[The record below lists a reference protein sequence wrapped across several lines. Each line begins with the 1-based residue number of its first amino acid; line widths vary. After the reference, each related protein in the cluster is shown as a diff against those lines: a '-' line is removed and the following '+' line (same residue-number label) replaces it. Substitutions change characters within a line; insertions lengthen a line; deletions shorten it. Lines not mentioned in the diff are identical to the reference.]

1 MAFREEIAVR
11 SENRFDLESI
21 RADFPILDRMVRGNP
36 LVYLDNGASS
46 QKPLQVIEAIT
57 EYYLGTHAN
66 VHRGVHTLSQEAT
79 DAFERARRTS
89 QSFLNAGSAEEVIFT
104 SGTTEA
110 INLVANSFGLRF
122 LGEGD
127 EVLISGMEHHA
138 NIVPWQMICARTGA
152 TLNIIPVEDDGTI
165 SLEKYAS
172 LLTER
177 TRIVSVVHVSNTLGT
192 INPVGQMIRM
202 AHERGIPVLLDGAQ
216 AVPHMKIDVRALDAD
231 FYVTSGHKML
241 GPTGTGLL
249 YGKMEWLNKMEPY
262 QGGGEMIERVT
273 FEKTTYAPPPFKFEA
288 GTPNIA
294 GFIGLEAAM
303 QYIQRI
309 GYDAMRMQEEKI
321 LQYATERLSG
331 IKGVRL
337 IGTAPEKVS
346 VISFIVDG
354 AHPFDVGTIL
364 DQQGIAVR
372 TGHHC
377 TQPLMDRYCIPG
389 TVRASFAFY
398 NTIEEA
404 EKLATSLERAIS
416 MLVA

>member
-249 YGKMEWLNKMEPY
+249 YGKMEWLHKMEPY